1 MRVGVRPAL
10 NLATLTES
18 IQDTSPRIHPSRNKK
33 PVSDETCPPNLSVG
47 TVAVMN
53 RSVRQSE
60 VGGCCPNLSE
70 LPTPTARSRMV

>member
-1 MRVGVRPAL
+1 MPNA
-10 NLATLTES
+10 
-18 IQDTSPRIHPSRNKK
+18 QC
-33 PVSDETCPPNLSVG
+33 PVWPMSNAQNDLIS
-47 TVAVMN
+47 